1 MVEYTGIAVKED
13 KNQAL
18 MDLIDARVRLK
29 RQPFFEGL
37 SGFPAF
43 IEISKVL
50 QSLGLLGCKQMTSL
64 YL

>member
-1 MVEYTGIAVKED
+1 MVEYTGIGVRED

-29 RQPFFEGL
+29 RQPLFEGL
-37 SGFPAF
+37 SGFP

-50 QSLGLLGCKQMTSL
+50 QSLGDASS
-64 YL
+64 